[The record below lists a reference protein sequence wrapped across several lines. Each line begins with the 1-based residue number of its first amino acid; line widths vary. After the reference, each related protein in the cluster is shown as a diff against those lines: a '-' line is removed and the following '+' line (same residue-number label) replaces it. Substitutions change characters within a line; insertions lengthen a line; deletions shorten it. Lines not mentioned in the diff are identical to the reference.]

1 MAFFEINNVKI
12 AGLSAGVPLEK
23 RYIKDEENI
32 SNDYD
37 ATSYIESTGVEQRRY
52 SDFLTISD
60 LCIPAANQLL
70 EDIGWDKASV
80 DILALV
86 TQTPDY
92 LVPATACI
100 IQDKLGLSKECL
112 AMDISLGCSG
122 WVYGLSTLAGLLSNG
137 NMKRAL
143 LLVGDAKQNFEG
155 KSDILFGSAG
165 TVTALEYK
173 EGETFKFHCGTDGG
187 GWDAIYVPDG
197 GSKNPFNSKSLE
209 YEDVDGKQLMRIQ
222 SRMKGMD
229 VFSFAIS
236 TAPKSIKKLLEHFD
250 IKKESIN
257 YYILH
262 QANKL
267 ILDSVIKKLK
277 IDESVA
283 PQCMRYFGNTSSA
296 SIPLTIVTQM
306 KDKIQGSTNLL
317 CCGFGVGLSW
327 GSVYLT
333 IDENTIISNLVEV
346 E

>member
-1 MAFFEINNVKI
+1 MAFFETNNVKI

-32 SNDYD
+32 SSDYD
-37 ATSYIESTGVEQRRY
+37 VSSYIESTGVEQRRY
-52 SDFLTISD
+52 SDKLTISD
-60 LCIPAANQLL
+60 LCVPAANQLL
-70 EDIGWDKASV
+70 KDLGWQKETV
-80 DILALV
+80 DAIVLV

-92 LVPATACI
+92 LVPATSCI
-100 IQDKLGLSKECL
+100 IQDQMGLSKECL

-122 WVYGLSTLAGLLSNG
+122 WVYGLGTLAGLLSNG

-143 LLVGDAKQNFEG
+143 LMVGDAKQNYEG

-165 TVTALEYK
+165 TITALEYC
-173 EGETFKFHCGTDGG
+173 EGESFKFHCGTDGS

-197 GSKNPFNSKSLE
+197 GSRNPFNSKTLE
-209 YEDVDGKQLMRIQ
+209 YEGVDGKQLMRIQ

-236 TAPKSIKKLLEHFD
+236 TAPKSIKKLMEHFS
-250 IKKESIN
+250 IEKETID
-257 YYILH
+257 YYVLH

-267 ILDSVIKKLK
+267 IIDSVIKKLK
-277 IDESVA
+277 ITEDVA
-283 PQCMRYFGNTSSA
+283 PQCMRFFGNTSSA

-306 KDKIQGSTNLL
+306 DGIINGKIHLI

-327 GSVYLT
+327 GSVYVT
-333 IDENTIISNLVEV
+333 IDENTIISKLVEV

>member
-1 MAFFEINNVKI
+1 MAFFEIKNVKI
-12 AGLSAGVPLEK
+12 AGLSAGVPSEI

-32 SNDYD
+32 SSDYD
-37 ATSYIESTGVEQRRY
+37 ASSFIESTGVEQRRY
-52 SDFLTISD
+52 SDKLTISD
-60 LCIPAANQLL
+60 LCIPAADQLMKDL
-70 EDIGWDKASV
+70 EWPKETIDAIV
-80 DILALV
+80 LV

-92 LVPATACI
+92 LVPATSCI
-100 IQDKLGLSKECL
+100 IQDQLGLNKECY

-137 NMKRAL
+137 NIKRAL
-143 LLVGDAKQNFEG
+143 LMVGDAKQNYEG

-165 TVTALEYK
+165 TVTALEYCV
-173 EGETFKFHCGTDGG
+173 GESFKFHCGTDGS

-197 GSKNPFNSKSLE
+197 GSRNPINSKTLE

-236 TAPKSIKKLLEHFD
+236 TAPKSIKKLLEHFG
-250 IKKESIN
+250 IERESIN
-257 YYILH
+257 YYVLH

-277 IDESVA
+277 IESDIA
-283 PQCMRYFGNTSSA
+283 PQCMRFFGNTSSA

-306 KDKIQGSTNLL
+306 NDKIKGKTNLL

-327 GSVYLT
+327 GSVYVT
-333 IDENTIISNLVEV
+333 IDDNTIISKLVEV